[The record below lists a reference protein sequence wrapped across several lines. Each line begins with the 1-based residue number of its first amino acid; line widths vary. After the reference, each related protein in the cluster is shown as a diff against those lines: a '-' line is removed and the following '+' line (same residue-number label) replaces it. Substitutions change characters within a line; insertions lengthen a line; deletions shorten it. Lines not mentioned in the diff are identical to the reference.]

1 MQLDILDQ
9 FILVL
14 VHLVIP
20 KNLTPLLNKGVLTVS
35 LILTQQGRQ
44 VIRTS
49 GQNCLKC
56 FLISTLWRP
65 PPLPEVSLSKYSF
78 LVATSQLVSSIHVFL
93 LIPK

>member
-1 MQLDILDQ
+1 MQLAILDQ

-20 KNLTPLLNKGVLTVS
+20 KNLAPLLNKGVLTVFF
-35 LILTQQGRQ
+35 ILTQQGRQ
-44 VIRTS
+44 VVRAS

-65 PPLPEVSLSKYSF
+65 PPLPEVSLPK
-78 LVATSQLVSSIHVFL
+78 QSIPFW
-93 LIPK
+93 